1 MTIEDFLR
9 LLLRNALLLTIS
21 LVLGAGLGYAYSHTK
36 PEAYQASALGFVR
49 GASGGTDPT
58 LGDTTQAQYSK
69 AQFFL
74 PLFNTRAVGE
84 GIVAKLGL
92 EQGPDAVAGS
102 LTASLDP
109 NAPIITVTA
118 TAGTPQE
125 ASDIA
130 NASIETVAAEA
141 NELEPGTGDQLV
153 AYQTA
158 LAPGAPISPDRR
170 KFALAGAVAGLL
182 LGLLL
187 AWVRNRNDSRVRTVD
202 DIRTTVAVPSL
213 GVLPDSK
220 DFARVK
226 GGLLK
231 DPKSFQAREALRKL
245 RTNLRY
251 ADVDDPPRSIVVTS
265 SAPGEGKSTVAANLG
280 RVMARAGQRT
290 LLIDADLRRPV
301 EAAQFGVDGS
311 LGLTQLLAGTVS
323 IHDVIQADPRSKLS
337 LIPAGEVPPNPS
349 ELLGSRRMHELV
361 TELSREYFVI
371 IDAPPVLAVTDAQLL
386 ARHTDGAIIVAV
398 PGRTRV
404 EGISRAV
411 ESIRAV
417 GGTVYGAVMNR
428 ASANRLT
435 RLAYG
440 DAEYGYS
447 AYGYAS
453 KAYSYGY
460 AKGQA
465 TGPEVEVEVAEDVL
479 TAPVPATVVP
489 ETPRPVTGAPASQ
502 GDAGAPRSYTPA
514 SSAND
519 PEPQADAL
527 TDPVPAAVGDPGDED
542 DDGEDDDGEALYGP
556 DGRALDV
563 YGQDAD
569 PREDSTSVGPHQRR
583 GRRAAA
589 VDPDAASR

>member
-9 LLLRNALLLTIS
+9 LLLRNALLLTIT

-58 LGDTTQAQYSK
+58 QGDTTQAQYSK

-84 GIVAKLGL
+84 GIVDKLGL

-102 LTASLDP
+102 LTAALDP

-118 TAGTPQE
+118 TAATPQE

-158 LAPGAPISPDRR
+158 LAPGAPISPNRR

-220 DFARVK
+220 DFARTK
-226 GGLLK
+226 GGPLK

-265 SAPGEGKSTVAANLG
+265 SAPGEGKSTVAANLA

-311 LGLTQLLAGTVS
+311 LGLSQLLAGTVS
-323 IHDVIQADPRSKLS
+323 LHDVIQADPRSKLS

-428 ASANRLT
+428 ASGNRLT

-465 TGPEVEVEVAEDVL
+465 TGPEAEVEVAEDVL

-489 ETPRPVTGAPASQ
+489 ETPRPVTGAPGADDPAPQAS
-502 GDAGAPRSYTPA
+502 APATTTEAPV
-514 SSAND
+514 
-519 PEPQADAL
+519 PQADDL

-542 DDGEDDDGEALYGP
+542 DDGEDDDGEALYDP

-569 PREDSTSVGPHQRR
+569 PREDSTSAVPHRRR
-583 GRRAAA
+583 GRRAAG
-589 VDPDAASR
+589 VDPDAAPR